1 MKKTQNLKDNIEKI
15 LNGKM
20 EIDYVPAFRK
30 HLKNS
35 KLLGENKCFE
45 CGNKGQWND
54 KILTLELEHIDGN
67 RNNNKR
73 DNLKWLCPNC
83 HSQTQTYR
91 KNNRNKISK
100 KIFISEEQIIESINK
115 GGSVSD
121 ILRRVG
127 LKATGDNFNRV
138 YKVQNK
144 QKIVNNN

>member
-1 MKKTQNLKDNIEKI
+1 MRIEQNIRDNIENI
-15 LNGKM
+15 LNGDM
-20 EIDYVPAFRK
+20 EITFVPAFRK
-30 HLKNS
+30 WLKSTNA
-35 KLLGENKCFE
+35 LGEHKCNE
-45 CGNKGQWND
+45 CGCNGEWNG
-54 KILTLELEHIDGN
+54 KALSLELEHVDGN

-83 HSQTQTYR
+83 HSQILTYR

-100 KIFISEEQIIESINK
+100 KVLISEEDLIKSINQ
-115 GGSVSD
+115 GGNVSE

-144 QKIVNNN
+144 MLL